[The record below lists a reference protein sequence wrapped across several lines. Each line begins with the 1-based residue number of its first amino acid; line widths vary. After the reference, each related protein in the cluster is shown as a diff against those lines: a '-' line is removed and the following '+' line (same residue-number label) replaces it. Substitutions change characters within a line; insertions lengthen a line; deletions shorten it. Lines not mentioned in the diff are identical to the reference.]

1 MVDRNRQNQKLH
13 PGLIHIG
20 ATMPKPDASDNDK
33 SHEAET
39 PPPGILDM
47 LELTPP
53 LRKTYQAILK
63 STDVS
68 YDEISKLVADEI
80 PEELRIYLNLLT
92 QLGYLEKYSD
102 NGTIRFKL
110 KSIMRNVS
118 TLSDEIW
125 KKLE

>member
-1 MVDRNRQNQKLH
+1 
-13 PGLIHIG
+13 
-20 ATMPKPDASDNDK
+20 MPKPDASDNSK
-33 SHEAET
+33 RPEAGT
-39 PPPGILDM
+39 PTPGILDM

-63 STDVS
+63 SADVS

-80 PEELRIYLNLLT
+80 PEELRMYLNLLT

-110 KSIMRNVS
+110 KNMPKNTP
-118 TLSDEIW
+118 TLSDDIW